1 MTVADRIKE
10 LRERRG
16 WTQEELA
23 ERMGYTTKSS
33 ISKIET
39 SGNDITLKKVSKLAK
54 ALNTSESYL
63 MGWVKDPDP
72 SYPNTEEGYLEKEVN
87 IYKETRTE
95 EYMGDLQFINRH
107 TFKNDM
113 PLPSYNAEEI
123 VQALILYERYQKAIP
138 QVQAAVETLLKDSQ
152 SDA

>member
-10 LRERRG
+10 LRERNG

-39 SGNDITLKKVSKLAK
+39 SGNDITLKKITKLAK

-63 MGWVKDPDP
+63 MGWVTSPDPD
-72 SYPNTEEGYLEKEVN
+72 YDKTEEGYYEKRASLYTETKTDEYRKELEH
-87 IYKETRTE
+87 
-95 EYMGDLQFINRH
+95 INNLR
-107 TFKNDM
+107 NNS
-113 PLPSYNAEEI
+113 PLPSYNTDEI
-123 VQALILYERYQKAIP
+123 LDALVLYQKYQNAIP
-138 QVQAAVETLLKDSQ
+138 QVQAAVEALLKGSQ